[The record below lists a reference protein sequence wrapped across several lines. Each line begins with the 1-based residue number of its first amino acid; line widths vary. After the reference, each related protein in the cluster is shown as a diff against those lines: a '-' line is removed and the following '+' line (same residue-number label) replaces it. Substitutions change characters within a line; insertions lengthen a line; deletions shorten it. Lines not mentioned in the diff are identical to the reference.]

1 MIFTDEMVAYIVIKR
16 TVNQWT
22 WKRVSEGFNK
32 KFQTKH
38 PANTLSLYYKNNI
51 LISNT
56 TYNQEEID
64 YLHGCFL
71 NAVSDDK
78 TIKGFYEFFDR
89 RIKMKDYKWVI
100 KNCESTH
107 PRLQNAKAI
116 LREQKILKE
125 KTVKNMKTRMNRKG
139 IHNKKWTEEEHAGL
153 FTITSGKE
161 QIAYAEKI
169 GKSSGA
175 VKQRMYNHKINMT
188 KNKASKKTTKKGLK
202 KGRMTKAELEMIL
215 NCKTVEE
222 ALALNLRKPETII
235 RQFAKFNSMEKPP
248 VKLDKKE
255 QSKKYY
261 RLWTAEET
269 AQLMNCKTRDE
280 VITLA
285 RKINRSENSAY
296 SKWFVAKE
304 TEGAVKEM
312 VSKVSSLKKKAL
324 DVKTPKK
331 TTKPK
336 KKYTPRWTAEEDYDL
351 ICNFYEYSIDEARD
365 VFNRSF
371 GAIASRLEKLVD
383 STQPKHQEMLMRAAR
398 EIKSRKRAV
407 SKPVKLSRRERR
419 KARKQAK
426 LAKRIAKMKAKMQ
439 G

>member
-1 MIFTDEMVAYIVIKR
+1 MIYTDEMVAYIVIKR

-32 KFQTKH
+32 KFQTNR

-78 TIKGFYEFFDR
+78 TIKGFYEFFGR

-107 PRLQNAKAI
+107 PRLQITKAI
-116 LREQKILKE
+116 LIEQKILKE
-125 KTVKNMKTRMNRKG
+125 KTVKNMKTRTSRKG

-169 GKSSGA
+169 GKSFGA

-188 KNKASKKTTKKGLK
+188 KNKK
-202 KGRMTKAELEMIL
+202 
-215 NCKTVEE
+215 
-222 ALALNLRKPETII
+222 
-235 RQFAKFNSMEKPP
+235 
-248 VKLDKKE
+248 
-255 QSKKYY
+255 
-261 RLWTAEET
+261 
-269 AQLMNCKTRDE
+269 
-280 VITLA
+280 
-285 RKINRSENSAY
+285 
-296 SKWFVAKE
+296 
-304 TEGAVKEM
+304 
-312 VSKVSSLKKKAL
+312 SS
-324 DVKTPKK
+324 K

-336 KKYTPRWTAEEDYDL
+336 TIKAE
-351 ICNFYEYSIDEARD
+351 
-365 VFNRSF
+365 
-371 GAIASRLEKLVD
+371 K
-383 STQPKHQEMLMRAAR
+383 TMPK
-398 EIKSRKRAV
+398 IT
-407 SKPVKLSRRERR
+407 
-419 KARKQAK
+419 KANTKNT
-426 LAKRIAKMKAKMQ
+426 
-439 G
+439 

>member
-139 IHNKKWTEEEHAGL
+139 IHNKKWTEKEHKGL

-161 QIAYAEKI
+161 LTAYAEKI
-169 GKSSGA
+169 GKSFGA
-175 VKQRMYNHKINMT
+175 VKQRMYNHKISMT
-188 KNKASKKTTKKGLK
+188 KNKKSSKPKTI
-202 KGRMTKAELEMIL
+202 KAE
-215 NCKTVEE
+215 K
-222 ALALNLRKPETII
+222 
-235 RQFAKFNSMEKPP
+235 
-248 VKLDKKE
+248 
-255 QSKKYY
+255 
-261 RLWTAEET
+261 
-269 AQLMNCKTRDE
+269 
-280 VITLA
+280 
-285 RKINRSENSAY
+285 
-296 SKWFVAKE
+296 
-304 TEGAVKEM
+304 
-312 VSKVSSLKKKAL
+312 
-324 DVKTPKK
+324 
-331 TTKPK
+331 TKPK
-336 KKYTPRWTAEEDYDL
+336 KTKAKTKKTYTPRWTEEEDYDL

-398 EIKSRKRAV
+398 EIKSRKRAE
-407 SKPVKLSRRERR
+407 SKPLKLSRRERR